1 MKFKKAIILI
11 LSLVFLYSCGL
22 EGALQGKKRSENSD
36 EFLVEKKNPLA
47 MPPDYEKLP
56 TPGSEKVS
64 PETFSQSSDVKDLL
78 NIEESNSS
86 TDGNDSSG
94 DIESSIIEKI
104 Q

>member
-1 MKFKKAIILI
+1 
-11 LSLVFLYSCGL
+11 
-22 EGALQGKKRSENSD
+22 
-36 EFLVEKKNPLA
+36 

-64 PETFSQSSDVKDLL
+64 PETFSESSDVKDLL

-86 TDGNDSSG
+86 SDVNDISG